1 MLSNPW
7 SAPSEHARGPHPPLD
22 HLASRVRC
30 RYVVPQAS
38 SLPGDEG
45 CARGPWGLK
54 KMVGILEISVLGS
67 ARASASFCAVEVAAR
82 SEGLPSV
89 RGDSAAIAGRARV
102 GPEKRVCMMCGQS
115 REVVGRCICLGTS
128 MNS

>member
-1 MLSNPW
+1 MLSYPW
-7 SAPSEHARGPHPPLD
+7 SAPSEHARGPHPRLN

-54 KMVGILEISVLGS
+54 KMVGILEISVLRS

-102 GPEKRVCMMCGQS
+102 GPGKRVCMMCGQS
-115 REVVGRCICLGTS
+115 REVVGRCIRLDTS